1 MCVLHHRPICRM
13 NGRSIKWL
21 KEVRKNNM
29 PVNGMLT
36 ELTIRHWKEYMLN
49 IVKLISMVR
58 HNGSWSFIITFFQ
71 LSLLVSILSF
81 MMWSDEP
88 GRIIP
93 KNCKSYAQNAQN
105 PRKTLL
111 WMDSTY
117 ELPIKRVTHTLSI
130 QVSDFAKKPW
140 HKFQPWPKN
149 FSMDFILQSQGVSD
163 PVPQDMHLLQLNPL
177 KWVLPRFSG
186 EPPGCFPLPFAPSC
200 GLVGAVMELLTQK
213 SMGVVDGQ
221 SIEKNG
227 PFRMFFGVQEFSEKQ
242 VSCTR
247 NMKLKPSQEP
257 EMIIVIVLEIETG
270 NVDSS
275 SESGFHQ
282 CLGYDQ

>member
-93 KNCKSYAQNAQN
+93 ENCKSYAQNAQN

-117 ELPIKRVTHTLSI
+117 ELPIKRVTHTHFPSKSVISQKNHDTNFNHGRRISPWISSSNPKGCRI
-130 QVSDFAKKPW
+130 QFPRICTSCSWILWNGFCPDSAANHQVVFRCHLRRHVGWLEPSW
-140 HKFQPWPKN
+140 SCWPKN
-149 FSMDFILQSQGVSD
+149 PWG
-163 PVPQDMHLLQLNPL
+163 
-177 KWVLPRFSG
+177 
-186 EPPGCFPLPFAPSC
+186 
-200 GLVGAVMELLTQK
+200 LLTA
-213 SMGVVDGQ
+213 S
-221 SIEKNG
+221 
-227 PFRMFFGVQEFSEKQ
+227 R
-242 VSCTR
+242 
-247 NMKLKPSQEP
+247 
-257 EMIIVIVLEIETG
+257 
-270 NVDSS
+270 
-275 SESGFHQ
+275 
-282 CLGYDQ
+282 